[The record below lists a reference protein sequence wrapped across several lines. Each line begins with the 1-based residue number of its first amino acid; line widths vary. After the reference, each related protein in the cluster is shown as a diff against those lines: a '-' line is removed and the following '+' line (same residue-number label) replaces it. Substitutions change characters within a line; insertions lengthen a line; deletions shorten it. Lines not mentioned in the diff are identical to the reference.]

1 MANNRKIESRAITT
15 LRSIVDDHPTMD
27 HHFSEG
33 DKEMC
38 WDGYIRI
45 FKDDNKPLD
54 KGNYDDDVP
63 VQIKGH
69 VVKDQKYLKQS
80 YTKQSVDLADLEVY
94 FRNRGCIYFQILI
107 LEDGKDAEV
116 FYSLLHPSK
125 IKTYLEQARIKG
137 NTDSIT
143 VKFNQLQKNG
153 KELYKLVKQFSVDS
167 IKQGSGLG
175 QIVQRTARVAD
186 LPDKAHFSTTTIG
199 INTPYALFRSIC
211 RGDTV
216 MYTELDSSDIQ
227 IPVEWTEKIE
237 TTLTQTIT
245 ENIGVQ
251 DRVYY
256 KELQI
261 ETTLDENGTEKHI
274 IHISTNVSFSFREG
288 SFKLNISF
296 VSPINQ
302 LAFDS
307 RFVLDVVRTG
317 SIMLGTNEI
326 TLNGSGNENNL
337 IRKLIMITEL
347 DDILDEIQVRIET
360 PFNEL
365 SEDDFNQLEQ
375 LVGIKKGVVSF
386 QTDQEQF
393 PFRWEFQGKNT
404 VILVCRDNKPIR
416 LLNCAFSTDLELKTD
431 GTVGENKS
439 TRSENYNYILPTF
452 AVFDLKDLASFYYYD
467 YEAMIKQIQ
476 KTTFCEKMVE
486 PLNQLVLRMIA
497 AYDLNREV
505 SLLNAADVIVKKL
518 LEYAADDDAYLT
530 INHLQIEKRIK
541 VSLSEDERNELTKL
555 LTKRKISSDDEN
567 EEDAR
572 KVLLFCVSV
581 LLDDVDEA
589 TRIYSELNDWGRR
602 NIDGFPI
609 MTLYEKVLKERNKA

>member
-1 MANNRKIESRAITT
+1 MANNRKTESRAITT

-27 HHFSEG
+27 HHFFEC

-54 KGNYDDDVP
+54 KNNYDDDVP

-69 VVKDQKYLKQS
+69 VVKDQKYLKQN

-94 FRNRGCIYFQILI
+94 FRNRGCIYFQILL

-116 FYSLLHPSK
+116 FYCLLHPSK

-137 NTDSIT
+137 NTDSFT

-153 KELYKLVKQFSVDS
+153 KELYKLVKQFSLDS

-175 QIVQRTARVAD
+175 QIVQRTARIAD
-186 LPDKAHFSTTTIG
+186 LPDKAHFSTTAIG
-199 INTPYALFRSIC
+199 IKTPYELFRSIC

-216 MYTELDSSDIQ
+216 MYTELDSSSIQ

-261 ETTLDENGTEKHI
+261 EITLDENGTEKHV
-274 IHISTNVSFSFREG
+274 IHISPNISFSFREG
-288 SFKLNISF
+288 SFKLNVSF

-317 SIMLGTNEI
+317 SIMLGSNEI
-326 TLNGSGNENNL
+326 TLNGSGQEDL

-360 PFNEL
+360 PYNEL

-375 LVGIKKGVVSF
+375 LVGIKKGKVTF

-393 PFRWEFQGKNT
+393 PFKWEFQGKNT
-404 VILVCRDNKPIR
+404 IILVCRDKKPIR

-431 GTVGENKS
+431 GSVGENKS
-439 TRSENYNYILPTF
+439 TRSEDYKYILPTF
-452 AVFDLKDLASFYYYD
+452 AVYDLKDLASFYYYD
-467 YEAMIKQIQ
+467 YDAMIKQIQ
-476 KTTFCEKMVE
+476 KTTFCEEMVE

-497 AYDLNREV
+497 TYDLNSEV
-505 SLLNAADVIVKKL
+505 SLLDAADVIIKKL
-518 LEYAADDDAYLT
+518 FEFDDGAYLA
-530 INHLQIEKRIK
+530 INHLQIEKRRIG
-541 VSLSEDERNELTKL
+541 SLSENGRNELTEL
-555 LTKRKISSDDEN
+555 LTKKNISSDGEEN
-567 EEDAR
+567 EEEAR
-572 KVLLFCVSV
+572 KVLLFCASV

-589 TRIYSELNDWGRR
+589 ARIYSELNEQGRR

-609 MTLYEKVLKERNKA
+609 KALYDQAMQERDKA